1 MGDLADNI
9 AVGGHKGSDSSYWWM
24 SFSVGWGSL
33 KVHRKSTESS
43 VVHNFYC
50 SAGVSVAGFSF
61 ILPFCKSPTQGTIG

>member
-1 MGDLADNI
+1 MGDLADSI
-9 AVGGHKGSDSSYWWM
+9 AVGGHKGAASSYWWI
-24 SFSVGWGSL
+24 SFLGCWGPF

-61 ILPFCKSPTQGTIG
+61 VLPFCNFPTQGTHG

>member
-33 KVHRKSTESS
+33 KVHINSTESS
-43 VVHNFYC
+43 VGNNFDF

-61 ILPFCKSPTQGTIG
+61 VLPFCKSPTQGTHG